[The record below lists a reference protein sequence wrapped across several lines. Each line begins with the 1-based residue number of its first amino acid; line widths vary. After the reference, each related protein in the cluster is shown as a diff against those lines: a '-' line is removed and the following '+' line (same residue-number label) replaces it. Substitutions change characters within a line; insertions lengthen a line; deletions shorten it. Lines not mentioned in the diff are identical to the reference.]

1 MKTDMIPRRSRAI
14 FLAGL
19 VAVLML
25 LAALPASADDVGPV
39 VSDPTNI
46 TWEGSPSD
54 SLLNITWE

>member
-1 MKTDMIPRRSRAI
+1 MKTDMILRRSRAI

-19 VAVLML
+19 VALLML
-25 LAALPASADDVGPV
+25 FTALPASADVGPV